1 MKFQADRDVLL
12 NLLSKAAGTVSNKEV
27 QPILKNFL
35 IKAEGDSLACLSTD
49 MSLGALAEIPLPTIA
64 EEGTVCA
71 PAKKLLEMAKT
82 APAGLMKLELDGRLL
97 AIYTNVKDNDPK
109 KPYQNKWEL
118 HCEDGAL
125 YPEFPKFDETKAQT
139 AQRDTFVQGINR
151 VSFAAADSEL
161 KINLMGVYVNNGW
174 LYAAD
179 GHRAAKMKY
188 DSPLQDIMIP
198 APAVK
203 MLVSVLRDSQTPEVK
218 VFKTKFHLL
227 FKVGNDIFHTRLL
240 EAQFPDIEKRVFSD
254 TDGYTNVLVTN
265 RNELR
270 RAIKRSQ
277 VTASEETKALD
288 LVMSGGQLSLKSSN
302 TKDDKYEEHLD
313 AQWNGGD
320 FERTINWEFFE
331 DVATALSKDDVTIKF
346 MDDQGNKKSKFRIE
360 EGDFVA
366 VVMPLRI
373 KKDAQGNVER
383 LHDRVKGHAEA
394 KEVEANLA
402 TP

>member
-27 QPILKNFL
+27 QPILKNFQ
-35 IKAEGDSLACLSTD
+35 IKAEGDTLACLSTD
-49 MSLGALAEIPLPTIA
+49 MSLGALAEIPLPTIT

-82 APAGLMKLELDGRLL
+82 APAGLMKLELDGKLL

-125 YPEFPKFDETKAQT
+125 YPEFPKFDEAKAQT

-218 VFKTKFHLL
+218 VLKTKFHLL

-240 EAQFPDIEKRVFSD
+240 EAQFPDIEKRVFAD
-254 TDGYTNVLVTN
+254 TPPPGEDPEKAKGLNPSKFFVFRGRLEPDGQGGMDYIP
-265 RNELR
+265 
-270 RAIKRSQ
+270 A
-277 VTASEETKALD
+277 TKHLHCDYYVLD
-288 LVMSGGQLSLKSSN
+288 LVH
-302 TKDDKYEEHLD
+302 DKF
-313 AQWNGGD
+313 AK
-320 FERTINWEFFE
+320 
-331 DVATALSKDDVTIKF
+331 AALSAYADACEQEYPLLARDIR
-346 MDDQGNKKSKFRIE
+346 SR
-360 EGDFVA
+360 VA
-366 VVMPLRI
+366 KM
-373 KKDAQGNVER
+373 G
-383 LHDRVKGHAEA
+383 G
-394 KEVEANLA
+394 
-402 TP
+402 